1 MKQNDTLFS
10 SFEQSNIIQTQ
21 LKANQNRNKSQY
33 SKDGLYY
40 GRKHCP
46 HSAQNHRLGSIED
59 LRCIPAQS
67 GYGRTLGDHEKNWQ
81 RTVRPSEVFVFML
94 KEENTML

>member
-1 MKQNDTLFS
+1 MRQNDTLFS
-10 SFEQSNIIQTQ
+10 SFEQSNSIQTQ
-21 LKANQNRNKSQY
+21 LKANQNKNKSQY

-46 HSAQNHRLGSIED
+46 RSAQNHRLESIKD

-67 GYGRTLGDHEKNWQ
+67 GYGCTLGDHEKNQQ
-81 RTVRPSEVFVFML
+81 RAARPSEVFVFTL
-94 KEENTML
+94 KEKNTML